1 MKSVAVLALPVLLL
15 VVFFQGCPP
24 SSSEAPPDLVA
35 TEVAVQRAAAAT
47 LTAEAPKA
55 AESPGLSG
63 GPDPTNTVG
72 PATAPALPPTQTTT
86 FQKWSSSQVVNAF
99 QSAGLEAENAR
110 PMTRDDYGMA
120 PMTAI
125 EGTRFLIPSL
135 GEDRGGRILS
145 FASQQDLEQTQQ
157 YYVELGRSSALFF
170 SWVFAKDNV
179 LVQINGD
186 LPEDKARQYE
196 AALNAMQ

>member
-1 MKSVAVLALPVLLL
+1 MARTFVVAVVLADLLL
-15 VVFFQGCPP
+15 LANC
-24 SSSEAPPDLVA
+24 APVPTATPDLVA

-47 LTAEAPKA
+47 LTAEAPKPA
-55 AESPGLSG
+55 DTPTLSG
-63 GPDPTNTVG
+63 GPEPTNTVG
-72 PATAPALPPTQTTT
+72 PTSAPTSLPTQSTT

-99 QSAGLEAENAR
+99 HSAGLEAENAR
-110 PMTRDDYGMA
+110 PMTTDDYGMA
-120 PMTAI
+120 PTTPV

-135 GEDRGGRILS
+135 CQDCGGRILT
-145 FASQQDLEQTQQ
+145 FASQQDLEVTGQF
-157 YYVELGRSSALFF
+157 YVEAGRTSAVLF

-186 LPEDKARQYE
+186 LPEVKARQYE